1 MKIIDTAKKYEDYII
16 NLRRYFHENPE
27 LSGREENTVARICRE
42 LAAMGIDYID
52 IPNGGILGIVKG
64 ERDNG
69 RAVLLRADIDALP
82 VQETDEN
89 LKHRRTCKSK
99 TDGVMH
105 ACGHDGHT
113 AMLLGTAKI
122 LLEKKA
128 SIEGTV
134 YLCFERGEEATDN
147 MRQIIAYIETHGIK
161 VDSCFTIHLA
171 ATLESGKFG
180 LNDKDMLACAMLF
193 DVTLEGQGGH
203 GSRPDASVNPI
214 DAFVAIYNGLLSIR
228 LQKIDPYKT
237 LTYSVGAFNSGNA
250 INVIPQTARFG
261 GTMRTFDREG
271 AGMVFYNELK
281 TLIENTCRAY
291 HCKPTY
297 NLYTIPGL
305 ATVNDPACAQFARQ
319 LIADQVG
326 AENVVATEPWMGG
339 DSFSHY
345 QRMWPGV
352 YTFLG
357 IADEEK
363 GTGAAHHNHM
373 FDIDESVLYKGS
385 GAAAAYALGFLADG
399 PETESRKSKITYR
412 EVMVTLGKEK
422 DIPYVY
428 GEE

>member
-134 YLCFERGEEATDN
+134 
-147 MRQIIAYIETHGIK
+147 
-161 VDSCFTIHLA
+161 
-171 ATLESGKFG
+171 
-180 LNDKDMLACAMLF
+180 
-193 DVTLEGQGGH
+193 
-203 GSRPDASVNPI
+203 
-214 DAFVAIYNGLLSIR
+214 
-228 LQKIDPYKT
+228 
-237 LTYSVGAFNSGNA
+237 
-250 INVIPQTARFG
+250 
-261 GTMRTFDREG
+261 
-271 AGMVFYNELK
+271 
-281 TLIENTCRAY
+281 
-291 HCKPTY
+291 
-297 NLYTIPGL
+297 
-305 ATVNDPACAQFARQ
+305 
-319 LIADQVG
+319 
-326 AENVVATEPWMGG
+326 
-339 DSFSHY
+339 
-345 QRMWPGV
+345 
-352 YTFLG
+352 
-357 IADEEK
+357 
-363 GTGAAHHNHM
+363 
-373 FDIDESVLYKGS
+373 
-385 GAAAAYALGFLADG
+385 
-399 PETESRKSKITYR
+399 
-412 EVMVTLGKEK
+412 
-422 DIPYVY
+422 
-428 GEE
+428 

>member
-1 MKIIDTAKKYEDYII
+1 
-16 NLRRYFHENPE
+16 
-27 LSGREENTVARICRE
+27 
-42 LAAMGIDYID
+42 
-52 IPNGGILGIVKG
+52 
-64 ERDNG
+64 
-69 RAVLLRADIDALP
+69 
-82 VQETDEN
+82 
-89 LKHRRTCKSK
+89 
-99 TDGVMH
+99 
-105 ACGHDGHT
+105 
-113 AMLLGTAKI
+113 
-122 LLEKKA
+122 
-128 SIEGTV
+128 
-134 YLCFERGEEATDN
+134 

-180 LNDKDMLACAMLF
+180 LNDTDMLACAMLF